1 MTNLALV
8 IEDEDREAV
17 LDWTRRA
24 LALGAGL
31 TARYNLGIFCEED
44 GRLEETGRSHEALSL
59 YRHAARRG
67 DVEAAQEAV
76 RLKRA
81 GLGPRPSISRDQ

>member
-1 MTNLALV
+1 LDERGHSCDVPGDDEYESNTAIMYNLATLV
-8 IEDEDREAV
+8 
-17 LDWTRRA
+17 
-24 LALGAGL
+24 
-31 TARYNLGIFCEED
+31 
-44 GRLEETGRSHEALSL
+44 EETGRPHEALSL

-81 GLGPRPSISRDQ
+81 GLGPRPSLSRDQ